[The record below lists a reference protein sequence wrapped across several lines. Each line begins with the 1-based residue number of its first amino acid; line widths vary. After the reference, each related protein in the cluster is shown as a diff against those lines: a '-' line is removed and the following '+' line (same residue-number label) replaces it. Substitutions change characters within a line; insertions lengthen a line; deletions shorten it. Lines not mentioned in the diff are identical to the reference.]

1 MVYLVKTN
9 RRYNMSHVIVAGVG
23 MTKFCKPGQQEPYRV
38 MASKAINIALSDAG
52 LSAVQIQQA
61 YGAYIYGDS
70 TCAQHAFYDVIQSGI
85 PIINVNN
92 NCSSGSTALFLAR
105 QAVLSGEVE
114 CALAFGF
121 EEMQP
126 GALGSGWNDR
136 ESPFDRAVPVLEK
149 FNAPQGPLALQA
161 FGAAGRHYMN
171 QYGVDAS
178 IFAKVSAK
186 SRSHAVNNP
195 YSMFTKPL
203 TWQDVM
209 NDKVI
214 YDGYMTRL
222 MACPPTCGAAATI
235 VCSEAFAK
243 RNGISNGVKILAQA
257 MATDTEKSWQD
268 PIYAAG
274 KGMTEM
280 AASQVYNS
288 ASISPRDIDV
298 IELHDCFTTNEVI
311 NYEALGLCPEG
322 GAEEFIANGDN
333 TYGGK
338 YVIGP
343 SGGLMSKG
351 HPIGATGLAQ
361 CTELTWHLRGEA
373 GARQVEGARLALQ
386 HNVGLGGAV
395 VVTLYSK

>member
-1 MVYLVKTN
+1 
-9 RRYNMSHVIVAGVG
+9 MSQVIVAGVG

-38 MASKAINIALSDAG
+38 MAATAINIALADAG
-52 LSAVQIQQA
+52 IDAAKIQQA
-61 YGAYIYGDS
+61 FGAYIYGDS

-85 PIINVNN
+85 PVVNVNN

-105 QAVLSGEVE
+105 QAVLSGEID

-126 GALGSGWNDR
+126 GALGSGWDDR
-136 ESPFDRAVPVLEK
+136 ESPFDRAKPVLEK
-149 FNAPQGPLALQA
+149 FNAPDGPLALQA
-161 FGAAGRHYMN
+161 FGAAGRHYMDL
-171 QYGVDAS
+171 YGAEAD

-186 SRSHAVNNP
+186 SRSHAVHNP

-203 TWQDVM
+203 TYQDVL

-235 VCSEAFAK
+235 VCSEAFAA
-243 RNGISNGVKILAQA
+243 RNGITNGVKILAQA

-274 KGMTEM
+274 KGMTEI
-280 AASQVYNS
+280 AAQKVYNM
-288 ASISPRDIDV
+288 AGISPEDIDV

-311 NYEALGLCPEG
+311 SYEGLGLCPEG
-322 GAEEFIANGDN
+322 GAAEFIDKGDN

-338 YVIGP
+338 FVIGP

-361 CTELTWHLRGEA
+361 CTELTWHLRGQA

-395 VVTLYSK
+395 VVTLYGK

>member
-1 MVYLVKTN
+1 
-9 RRYNMSHVIVAGVG
+9 MSHVIVAGVG

-38 MASKAINIALSDAG
+38 MAAKAINIALADAG
-52 LSAVQIQQA
+52 IQANKIQQA
-61 YGAYIYGDS
+61 FGAYIYGDS

-92 NCSSGSTALFLAR
+92 NCSSGSSALFLAR
-105 QAVLSGEVE
+105 QAVLSGEVD

-121 EEMQP
+121 EEMQR
-126 GALGSGWNDR
+126 GALGSHWNDR
-136 ESPFDRAVPVLEK
+136 ESPFDRTTPVLAEYE
-149 FNAPQGPLALQA
+149 APQGPLALRA

-171 QYGVDAS
+171 KYGVDAD

-186 SRSHAVNNP
+186 SRSHAVRNP
-195 YSMFTKPL
+195 YSMFTNPL
-203 TWQDVM
+203 TYEEVL

-214 YDGYMTRL
+214 YDSYMTRT

-235 VCSEAFAK
+235 ICSERFAAK
-243 RNGISNGVKILAQA
+243 NGIANSVKILAQA

-268 PIYAAG
+268 PIYAVG
-274 KGMTEM
+274 KGMTER
-280 AASQVYNS
+280 AAQQVYNK
-288 ASISPRDIDV
+288 AGINPEDIDV

-311 NYEALGLCPEG
+311 TYEGLGLCPEG
-322 GAEEFIANGDN
+322 GAAEFIANGDN

-361 CTELTWHLRGEA
+361 CTELTWHLRGQA
-373 GARQVEGARLALQ
+373 GDRQVEGAKLALQ

-395 VVTLYSK
+395 VVTLYGK